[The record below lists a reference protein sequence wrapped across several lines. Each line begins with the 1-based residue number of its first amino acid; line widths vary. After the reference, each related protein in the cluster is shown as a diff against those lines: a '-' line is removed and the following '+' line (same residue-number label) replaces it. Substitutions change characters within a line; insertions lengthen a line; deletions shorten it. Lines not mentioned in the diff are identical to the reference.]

1 MRGTAQL
8 LVALVASL
16 ALFAIAA
23 GVAAAAPNTA
33 YVVNSGSNSL
43 TPIET
48 ATNKPGAEIKVGNHP
63 EAIAITPNGLTA
75 YVTSFNTSSVI
86 PVELATGKLGAEI
99 KTGGAAGAPM
109 AIAISQGGPTGKTA
123 YVVNSVPGAKKVGS
137 VTPIEL
143 ATNTAGPEILVGEE
157 PEAIAITPNG
167 QTAYVVNA
175 ASASVTPIE
184 LATNKPGPEIKVG
197 NNPKGIAIAPNGQ
210 TAYVT
215 NAGSNSVTPI
225 ELAANKPGTE
235 IKLGGPPRAIAIT
248 PNGQTAYVGLLSKSV
263 TPIELATNKAGTE
276 IPLTREPR
284 QIAIT
289 PNGQT
294 AYVSTFGDS
303 SVTPIEVA
311 TNKAGAEIKV
321 GVLPVGIA
329 ITGPAPHWTSGGSA
343 IANAVKTPVVLFGG
357 ATNLAQQTIGEI
369 NCKTVGGGFVEN
381 VEGQGRGKV
390 QALARW
396 ECKAPACE
404 AEVKEKFGVAGRA
417 EVTTENLPEP
427 TVAGKPGSEGWE
439 TELFEGKSAAG
450 GENSPREKIGETWT
464 KFPEG
469 GQEGHESP
477 PGMMRFSIRCE
488 IPSTKTPLVEAFYEG
503 AVEPEI
509 GEAFNGSFNGI
520 SALHPSELGFFGE
533 TSGRLNSEKAGGEGQ
548 GYFTGSLKYLGYT
561 NQSVIGVGG

>member
-1 MRGTAQL
+1 L
-8 LVALVASL
+8 LAALVASL
-16 ALFAIAA
+16 ALFATAA

-48 ATNKPGAEIKVGNHP
+48 ATNKPGVEIKVGNFP

-99 KTGGAAGAPM
+99 KTGGGAVGPPM
-109 AIAISQGGPTGKTA
+109 AIAITPNGPTGKTA
-123 YVVNSVPGAKKVGS
+123 YVVNSAPGGKKVGS

-143 ATNTAGPEILVGEE
+143 ATNTAGPEIMVGKE
-157 PEAIAITPNG
+157 PQDIAITPNG
-167 QTAYVVNA
+167 QTAYVANE

-184 LATNKPGPEIKVG
+184 VATNKAGAEIKVG
-197 NNPKGIAIAPNGQ
+197 SNPRGIAIAPNGQ

-225 ELAANKPGTE
+225 ELATNKAGTE
-235 IKLGGPPRAIAIT
+235 IKVGTAPEGIAIT
-248 PNGQTAYVGLLSKSV
+248 PNGQTAYVANPGSKSV
-263 TPIELATNKAGTE
+263 TPIELAANKAGTE

-284 QIAIT
+284 KVAIT

-294 AYVSTFGDS
+294 AYVSTRGDS

-321 GVLPVGIA
+321 GVLPIGIA
-329 ITGPAPHWTSGGSA
+329 ITGPAPHWTTGGST
-343 IANAVKTPVVLFGG
+343 IANGVKTPVVLFGG
-357 ATNLAQQTIGEI
+357 ATNLAQETIGEI

-390 QALARW
+390 QALARY

-417 EVTTENLPEP
+417 EITTENLPES
-427 TVAGKPGSEGWE
+427 TGAGKLGSEGWE
-439 TELFEGKSAAG
+439 TELFDGKSATG
-450 GENSPREKIGETWT
+450 GENSPREKIGETWS

-520 SALHPSELGFFGE
+520 SALHPSQLGFFGE